1 MKALWFV
8 TPAWQ
13 RFELTRVVLEQRRR
27 AIAFLAERGVDAQCV
42 VIADDANA
50 DSADDM
56 GFAALRRPNYELG
69 RRFNDGIEYAAR
81 HGADWIVPIGSDS
94 FLDPAYLFPLPDEH
108 VLRSSTL
115 YAVAEAERIGRLRI
129 RRGPGVGPYMIPAT
143 HLPRSRRPASD
154 NRRRGIDGSTIR
166 GLRFGWRAEFVD
178 LHPWQY
184 VGFRSQP
191 QMNSYDKLYGRL
203 GVGEEHNVAEVLSE
217 HYPAD
222 LVERAL
228 QICSRVEV
236 AA

>member
-1 MKALWFV
+1 MSVWFV

-13 RFELTRVVLEQRRR
+13 RFDLTRVVLEQRRR
-27 AIAFLAERGVDAQCV
+27 ILDWLSERDVEAYQVVVADDQNADLAESLGFDAV
-42 VIADDANA
+42 R
-50 DSADDM
+50 S
-56 GFAALRRPNYELG
+56 PNYALG

-81 HGADWIVPIGSDS
+81 HGAECIVPIGSDS
-94 FLDPAYLFPLPDEH
+94 FLDPAYLFPLPAEH

-115 YAVAEAERIGRLRI
+115 YAVAEAERIGRLSV
-129 RRGPGVGPYMIPAT
+129 RRGVGVGPYMIPSA
-143 HLPRSRRPASD
+143 HLPKSRRPAD
-154 NRRRGIDGSTIR
+154 DFRKRGIDGSTIR
-166 GLRFGWRAEFVD
+166 GLRRGWRTEFVD

-184 VGFRSQP
+184 VGFRSHP

-203 GVGEEHNVAEVLSE
+203 GVGEEYNVAEVLAE

-228 QICSRVEV
+228 QACRSVEV